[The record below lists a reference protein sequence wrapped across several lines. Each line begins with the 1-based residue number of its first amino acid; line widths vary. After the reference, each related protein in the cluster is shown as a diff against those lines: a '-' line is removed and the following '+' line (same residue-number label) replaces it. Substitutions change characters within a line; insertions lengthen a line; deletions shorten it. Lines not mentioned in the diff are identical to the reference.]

1 MAIRQ
6 QHQTDGQTGQTPQQD
21 SGSCS
26 ISQGSQ
32 GCSAQNQGARRQ
44 STQAWG
50 DSSHPH
56 ERLPVSVD
64 DATTSR
70 VSKRTVKTRTL
81 TQLLASEQGQAGTR
95 MQLGFLQATLF
106 HMTCSLTPQG

>member
-1 MAIRQ
+1 MAMRQ
-6 QHQTDGQTGQTPQQD
+6 QHQTDGQTGQTPRQD

-32 GCSAQNQGARRQ
+32 GCAQNQGARQQ
-44 STQAWG
+44 SPHAWG
-50 DSSHPH
+50 SSAHPR
-56 ERLPVSVD
+56 EWLPVSVG

-81 TQLLASEQGQAGTR
+81 TQLLSLEQGQAGTR
-95 MQLGFLQATLF
+95 IHMGKFQATLF